1 MRILDI
7 SDKIKNNYLSI
18 PDAEVLAIFNLIE
31 QELALEYFPLY
42 TEEEWK
48 HYPKVYYKEYSKRPI
63 RITSCENTTYQL
75 HEQYIITKNKKPLGR
90 VEYQYLPDEK
100 IHITDLTEYDETFLY
115 IYMYGIISEYCLQQ
129 GNYDEA
135 YIWNMKYKTTIQ
147 EKIEKK
153 GKNLTNGL

>member
-7 SDKIKNNYLSI
+7 SDKIKSNYLSI
-18 PDAEVLAIFNLIE
+18 PDNELLTIFNLIE
-31 QELALEYFPLY
+31 QELALEYFSLY
-42 TEEEWK
+42 SNEEWGN
-48 HYPKVYYKEYSKRPI
+48 YPKVYYKEFSKRPI

-100 IHITDLTEYDETFLY
+100 IHITDLTEYDDTFLY
-115 IYMYGIISEYCLQQ
+115 IYMYGIISEYYLQQ

-135 YIWNMKYKTTIQ
+135 YIWNMKYKTAIQ
-147 EKIEKK
+147 KK
-153 GKNLTNGL
+153 NRKERKKSN